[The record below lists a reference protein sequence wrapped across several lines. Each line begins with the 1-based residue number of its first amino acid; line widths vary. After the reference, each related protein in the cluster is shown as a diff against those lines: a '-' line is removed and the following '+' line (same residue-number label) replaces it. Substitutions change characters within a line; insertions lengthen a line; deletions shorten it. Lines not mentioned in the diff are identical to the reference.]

1 MDKHVT
7 AVGMVFIFF
16 GAQGVFIALMLL
28 TALFG
33 VGFLSGIAETTRIPN
48 IIGFAVVGPFLLLEA
63 AKIVGGIALLKRRSW
78 ARILVLVL
86 SFLSIIHFPIGTAY
100 SFYAIWVLMKDDTV
114 RLLATGADAQ

>member
-16 GAQGVFIALMLL
+16 GAQGVFIALMFL

-33 VGFLSGIAETTRIPN
+33 VGFLSGIAETTRITN
-48 IIGFAVVGPFLLLEA
+48 IIGLAVAGPFLLLEA

-86 SFLSIIHFPIGTAY
+86 SFLSITPFHI
-100 SFYAIWVLMKDDTV
+100 
-114 RLLATGADAQ
+114 R